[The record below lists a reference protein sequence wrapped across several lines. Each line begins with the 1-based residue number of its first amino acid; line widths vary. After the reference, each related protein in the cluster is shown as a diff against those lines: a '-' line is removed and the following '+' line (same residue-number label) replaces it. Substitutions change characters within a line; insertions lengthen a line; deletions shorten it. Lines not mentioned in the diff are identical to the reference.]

1 MQQVNYSVYP
11 PSPSSSSIS
20 GVRDRLKDTSLRVAS
35 YKEN

>member
-11 PSPSSSSIS
+11 PPPSIS